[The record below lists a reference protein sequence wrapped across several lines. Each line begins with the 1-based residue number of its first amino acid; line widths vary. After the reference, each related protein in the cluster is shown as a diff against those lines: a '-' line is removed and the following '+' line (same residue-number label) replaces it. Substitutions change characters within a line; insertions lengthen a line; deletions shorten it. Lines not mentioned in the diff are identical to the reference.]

1 MMQATPVYQFRACDY
16 HKKTIKRLD
25 FVREQ
30 VRVNNSMHRMNPE
43 QILEMEL
50 LRMRQA
56 KR

>member
-50 LRMRQA
+50 LSMRQA

>member
-1 MMQATPVYQFRACDY
+1 MMQATPVYQFRARDY
-16 HKKTIKRLD
+16 EKRTIKRLD

-50 LRMRQA
+50 QRMRQA

>member
-1 MMQATPVYQFRACDY
+1 MMQATPVYQFRARDY
-16 HKKTIKRLD
+16 QKRTIKRLD

-50 LRMRQA
+50 QRMRQA